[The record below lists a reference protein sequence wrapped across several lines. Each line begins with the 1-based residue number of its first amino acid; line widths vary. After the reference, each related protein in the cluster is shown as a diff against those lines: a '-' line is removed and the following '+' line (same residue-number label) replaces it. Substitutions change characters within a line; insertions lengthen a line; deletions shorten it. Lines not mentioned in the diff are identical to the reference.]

1 MKKTINT
8 TIYPEV
14 YTLAESLAILDKYKD
29 DLTEEQFNNIKSV
42 ISSFAIESM
51 YLNEKDILDGIKIQK
66 GEATADELI
75 TQYKKEWGKLYR
87 CLK

>member
-1 MKKTINT
+1 MTKKVDA

-14 YTLAESLAILDKYKD
+14 YSLAESLAILDKYKS

-75 TQYKKEWGKLYR
+75 ISQKRTWSIL
-87 CLK
+87 

>member
-1 MKKTINT
+1 MRKTIDT
-8 TIYPEV
+8 TTYPEV

-75 TQYKKEWGKLYR
+75 ANQKINWGIL
-87 CLK
+87 

>member
-8 TIYPEV
+8 TTYPEV
-14 YTLAESLAILDKYKD
+14 YTLVESLAILDKYKD
-29 DLTEEQFNNIKSV
+29 DLTDEQFNNIKSV

-75 TQYKKEWGKLYR
+75 ANQKRNWGIL
-87 CLK
+87 

>member
-1 MKKTINT
+1 MAKKVDT

-14 YTLAESLAILDKYKD
+14 YSLAESLAILDKYKS
-29 DLTEEQFNNIKSV
+29 DLTDEQFNNIKSV

-75 TQYKKEWGKLYR
+75 IHQKRSWGIL
-87 CLK
+87 

>member
-8 TIYPEV
+8 TTYPEV

-51 YLNEKDILDGIKIQK
+51 YLNEKDKLDGIKIQK

-75 TQYKKEWGKLYR
+75 ANQKRNWGIL
-87 CLK
+87 

>member
-8 TIYPEV
+8 TTYPEV

-66 GEATADELI
+66 GEATVDELI
-75 TQYKKEWGKLYR
+75 ANQKRNWDIL
-87 CLK
+87 

>member
-29 DLTEEQFNNIKSV
+29 DLTEEQYKQNKSV

-66 GEATADELI
+66 GEVTADELI
-75 TQYKKEWGKLYR
+75 ANQKRNWGIL
-87 CLK
+87 

>member
-1 MKKTINT
+1 MPKILDT
-8 TIYPEV
+8 TTYPEV

-75 TQYKKEWGKLYR
+75 ANQKRNWGIL
-87 CLK
+87 

>member
-8 TIYPEV
+8 TIYPEI

-29 DLTEEQFNNIKSV
+29 DLTQEQFNNIKSV

-75 TQYKKEWGKLYR
+75 ANQKRNWGIL
-87 CLK
+87 

>member
-1 MKKTINT
+1 MNKTINT
-8 TIYPEV
+8 TTYPEV

-42 ISSFAIESM
+42 ISSFAIENM
-51 YLNEKDILDGIKIQK
+51 YLNEKDILDGIKILK

-75 TQYKKEWGKLYR
+75 ANQKRNWGIL
-87 CLK
+87 

>member
-1 MKKTINT
+1 MRKTIDT
-8 TIYPEV
+8 TTYPEV

-51 YLNEKDILDGIKIQK
+51 YLNEKNILDGIKIEK
-66 GEATADELI
+66 GEATADEII
-75 TQYKKEWGKLYR
+75 TQYKKEWGII
-87 CLK
+87 

>member
-1 MKKTINT
+1 MSKVINT
-8 TIYPEV
+8 TTYPEV

-29 DLTEEQFNNIKSV
+29 DLTQEQFNNIKSV
-42 ISSFAIESM
+42 ISSFAIENM

-75 TQYKKEWGKLYR
+75 ANQKRNWGIL
-87 CLK
+87 

>member
-8 TIYPEV
+8 TTYPEV
-14 YTLAESLAILDKYKD
+14 YTLAESLAILDKYKS
-29 DLTEEQFNNIKSV
+29 DLTDEQFNNIKSV

-75 TQYKKEWGKLYR
+75 TQYKKEWGII
-87 CLK
+87 

>member
-8 TIYPEV
+8 STYTEV

-75 TQYKKEWGKLYR
+75 ANQKRNWGIL
-87 CLK
+87 

>member
-1 MKKTINT
+1 MRKTIDT
-8 TIYPEV
+8 TTYTEV

-29 DLTEEQFNNIKSV
+29 GLTEEQFNNIKSV

-75 TQYKKEWGKLYR
+75 ANQKRNWGIL
-87 CLK
+87 

>member
-8 TIYPEV
+8 TTYPEV

-51 YLNEKDILDGIKIQK
+51 YLNEKDILDGIKILK

-75 TQYKKEWGKLYR
+75 TQYKKEWGII
-87 CLK
+87 

>member
-8 TIYPEV
+8 STYPEV

-75 TQYKKEWGKLYR
+75 ANQKRNWGIL
-87 CLK
+87 

>member
-8 TIYPEV
+8 TTYPEV
-14 YTLAESLAILDKYKD
+14 YTLVESLAILDKYKD

-51 YLNEKDILDGIKIQK
+51 YLNEKNILNLIQIDN
-66 GEATADELI
+66 GVNPNELI
-75 TQYKKEWGKLYR
+75 TQYKKEWGII
-87 CLK
+87 

>member
-1 MKKTINT
+1 MKKTIDT
-8 TIYPEV
+8 STYPEV

-75 TQYKKEWGKLYR
+75 ANQKRNWGIL
-87 CLK
+87 

>member
-8 TIYPEV
+8 TTYPEV

-75 TQYKKEWGKLYR
+75 INQKRTWSIL
-87 CLK
+87 

>member
-8 TIYPEV
+8 TTYPEV

-75 TQYKKEWGKLYR
+75 ANQKRNWGIL
-87 CLK
+87 

>member
-8 TIYPEV
+8 TTYPEV

-75 TQYKKEWGKLYR
+75 TQYKKEWGII
-87 CLK
+87 

>member
-8 TIYPEV
+8 TTYPEV

-51 YLNEKDILDGIKIQK
+51 YLNEKDIFDGIKIQK

-75 TQYKKEWGKLYR
+75 ANQKRNWGIL
-87 CLK
+87 

>member
-1 MKKTINT
+1 MKKIINT

-75 TQYKKEWGKLYR
+75 ANQKRNWGIL
-87 CLK
+87 

>member
-1 MKKTINT
+1 MSKVINT
-8 TIYPEV
+8 TTYPEV

-29 DLTEEQFNNIKSV
+29 DLTQEQFNNIKSV

-75 TQYKKEWGKLYR
+75 ANQKRNWGIL
-87 CLK
+87 

>member
-1 MKKTINT
+1 MKKTIDT
-8 TIYPEV
+8 STYPEV

-51 YLNEKDILDGIKIQK
+51 YLNEKNILDGIKIEK
-66 GEATADELI
+66 GEVTADELI
-75 TQYKKEWGKLYR
+75 TQYKKEWGII
-87 CLK
+87 

>member
-8 TIYPEV
+8 STYPEV
-14 YTLAESLAILDKYKD
+14 YTLAESLAILEKYKD

-51 YLNEKDILDGIKIQK
+51 YLNEKNILDGIKIEK
-66 GEATADELI
+66 GEATADEII
-75 TQYKKEWGKLYR
+75 TQYKKEWGII
-87 CLK
+87 